1 MKFTQILSSRFAFVL
16 ALFLVVVAPSISW
29 SQGSINGGL
38 RGVVTDATGAAIPGA
53 DLRLISLSTGAVHS
67 QTASSTGEYSFTEI
81 APGNYRLSIAGK
93 GFQRKDY
100 TQITITL
107 NETHELNVSLD
118 AGEVTTVVEV
128 TGDVSTVVS
137 LDTSVG
143 SIIDSKQILDLPL
156 NGRDFQNL
164 IVLTPG
170 AVRTASGEN
179 QGSGISAGGSRGTN
193 NNYIIDGGDAND
205 PRVPSGVAGA
215 SGGAVSAVPLDAI
228 AEFSVL
234 TSSASAEFGRSSG
247 AVVNVVTKSGAN
259 AFHASAWEFL
269 RNSVLNT
276 RNFFNPVGFK
286 SPFKQNQFGF
296 WAGGR
301 IIPNRTFF
309 STSYEGFRQRSTSPT
324 VVPIPTAQFT
334 QALTNPLSH
343 GLFASMYPSVSGP
356 AFNQYDTTTWQ
367 TSANRNIA
375 NNLDGDTGFVR
386 IDQKITGKNSIFAT
400 FGIVAGVP
408 TATINSGNLPT
419 FGVGN
424 VTRSSHMVV
433 EDDHIFSAHLLNAA
447 RFSFQRTSNSFPTE
461 TPNAAELAS
470 GVNRTAGPYAG
481 GNFSASA
488 GDINGIPTLSF
499 SSGRFNALG
508 QANNIPQ
515 SRAPIIWD
523 YQDTVSY
530 QHGAHSIKLGAQITR
545 VWDNTIFSSGIRP
558 IVTVLDTSTA
568 AATPTLTA
576 AQASAALN
584 FANINS
590 LALNSQ
596 SQSFYAQPS
605 ARQYRL
611 WEQGYFAQD
620 SFRVN
625 KRITVDLGIRYQ
637 IFNPFTESNNLLSNA
652 YLVDAN
658 NKPQA
663 CSPLPF
669 NANLSN
675 VALINPAAHGIGSY
689 CSSFND
695 VSPRIG
701 FAYDVFGSGKTVL
714 RGGYGIYYDR
724 VFGNIYGNSRFN
736 PPYTLATTISSGSY
750 TGAQAAAVV
759 NTTQSY
765 APTVVNPALK
775 NPVTN
780 SFNLAISQEVAKNT
794 VFTVTYVGAT
804 GYHLLD
810 TQRPNFGTSFADAFR
825 PANQGAA
832 ARSTAD
838 IANNIIRGPFSQFTY
853 STSNGVS
860 NYNGLLVGLRRTV
873 GSGLSMELSYTY
885 AHSHDVVSDE
895 VAGSADSATPQATLE
910 NLVAPYMATGSS
922 CPAAQGNA
930 SSAARLT
937 AAVQCAEGNSTLSQA
952 QAQSIFL
959 SKYVSYASI
968 RTNYGDSIFDVRQ
981 RFAAS
986 VSYVLPFGH
995 DKQFLTSTNSTVDH
1009 LVSGWGVT
1017 SIFDTQTGIP
1027 FIPISGVDA
1036 NEDGDSTDRVIV
1048 TGPVP
1053 NRKGSLTKNFSGATP
1068 VVNYFP
1074 ACGTGCPFSPGLG
1087 VIDPTLRM
1095 HRGYLRNPGLFN
1107 WDAQL
1112 NKQTSITEKFKL
1124 RFTTDFFNA
1133 LNHTNFANLKTSTAS
1148 TQFGQATSTRALGQ
1162 TNSRQIQ
1169 FGLHLVF

>member
-1 MKFTQILSSRFAFVL
+1 MKLIQILSSRFALLL
-16 ALFLVVVAPSISW
+16 ALLSGIVAPNLGW

-53 DLRLISLSTGAVHS
+53 DLKLISLSTGAVHS
-67 QTASSTGEYSFTEI
+67 QTASSTGEYNFTEI
-81 APGNYRLSIAGK
+81 APGDYRLSVASK
-93 GFQRKDY
+93 GFQSKGY
-100 TQITITL
+100 TQITIIL
-107 NETHELNVSLD
+107 NETHELNVALN

-164 IVLTPG
+164 IILTPG

-247 AVVNVVTKSGAN
+247 AVVNVITKSGAN
-259 AFHASAWEFL
+259 AFHASAWEFI

-301 IIPNRTFF
+301 IVPNRTFY
-309 STSYEGFRQRSTSPT
+309 SASYEGFRQRSTSPT
-324 VVPIPTAQFT
+324 LVPIPTAQFT
-334 QALTNPLSH
+334 QALTNPLAQSI
-343 GLFASMYPSVSGP
+343 FAAMYPSVNGP

-367 TSANRNIA
+367 TSVNRNIA
-375 NNLDGDTGFVR
+375 DNLDGDTGFVR
-386 IDQKITGKNSIFAT
+386 IDQKITAKNSIFAT

-419 FGVGN
+419 FGTGN

-433 EDDHIFSAHLLNAA
+433 EDDHVFSAHLLNAA

-481 GNFSASA
+481 TNFSPSA
-488 GDINGIPTLSF
+488 ADINGIPTISLA
-499 SSGRFNALG
+499 SGRFNALG

-515 SRAPIIWD
+515 SRAPIVWD

-558 IVTVLDTSTA
+558 IVSILDTATA

-584 FANINS
+584 FTNINA

-596 SQSFYAQPS
+596 SQSFYVQPS

-620 SFRVN
+620 SFRVG

-637 IFNPFTESNNLLSNA
+637 IFNPFTERNNLLSNA
-652 YLVDAN
+652 YLLDAN
-658 NKPQA
+658 KPEP
-663 CSPLPF
+663 CTSLPF
-669 NANLSN
+669 NSNLSN
-675 VALINPAAHGIGSY
+675 VALINPTSYGIGSY

-701 FAYDVFGSGKTVL
+701 FAYDIFGSGKTVV

-736 PPYTLATTISSGSY
+736 PPYTLATTISTGNY
-750 TGAQAAAVV
+750 TGAEAAAVV

-765 APTVVNPALK
+765 APTVVNPSLK

-780 SFNLAISQEVAKNT
+780 SFNLAVSQEVAKNT

-804 GYHLLD
+804 AYHLLV

-825 PANQGAA
+825 PSNQGSATRFA
-832 ARSTAD
+832 AD
-838 IANNIIRGPFSQFTY
+838 ISNNIIRGPFSQFTY
-853 STSNGVS
+853 STSNGIS
-860 NYNGLLVGLRRTV
+860 NYNGLLAELRRTI

-885 AHSHDVVSDE
+885 SHSHDVQSDE
-895 VAGSADSATPQATLE
+895 VAGNADASFPQATLE

-937 AAVQCAEGNSTLSQA
+937 AAVQCAENNPSLSQA
-952 QAQSIFL
+952 QAQQIFL
-959 SKYVSYASI
+959 SKYVAYAPI
-968 RTNYGDSIFDVRQ
+968 KTNYGDSIFDVRQ

-995 DKQFLTSTNSTVDH
+995 DKLFLSTTNPIADH
-1009 LVSGWGVT
+1009 FISGWGVT

-1027 FIPISGVDA
+1027 FIPVSGVDA

-1053 NRKGSLTKNFSGATP
+1053 NRKGSLTKNFSGP
-1068 VVNYFP
+1068 SPRVNYFP

-1087 VIDPTLRM
+1087 VVDPTLRM

-1112 NKQTSITEKFKL
+1112 NKQTSITEKLKL

-1133 LNHTNFANLKTSTAS
+1133 LNHTNFANLVTSTAS

-1169 FGLHLVF
+1169 FGLHFIF